1 MWISSTCR
9 NVTIDPSIQ
18 LSDCPSRA
26 RPHPHQE
33 MLIVIH
39 VQIARVD
46 SATASVLWN
55 LIEIGWLVM
64 AVQTVLVR
72 CPGNVGLLQIP
83 LQWIFEKNMP
93 SPPESR
99 GFAVPYELGISFCIG
114 CGL

>member
-1 MWISSTCR
+1 
-9 NVTIDPSIQ
+9 
-18 LSDCPSRA
+18 
-26 RPHPHQE
+26 

-72 CPGNVGLLQIP
+72 RPGNVGLLQIT
-83 LQWIFEKNMP
+83 LQWIFEHLRRTCLVPLSLGALLFPM
-93 SPPESR
+93 SWAFR
-99 GFAVPYELGISFCIG
+99 FALAVAYDSDCRLRSFP
-114 CGL
+114 L